1 MCSYGQRSMCADL
14 LNSHLSFSVQKS
26 VYHHPFLISTQKPKE
41 NPIVFNCKPFSFFW
55 LTIVF
60 LYDIPLTDIKITG
73 IQDT

>member
-41 NPIVFNCKPFSFFW
+41 NPIVLIVNHFVFMVDNCFS
-55 LTIVF
+55 L
-60 LYDIPLTDIKITG
+60 
-73 IQDT
+73 